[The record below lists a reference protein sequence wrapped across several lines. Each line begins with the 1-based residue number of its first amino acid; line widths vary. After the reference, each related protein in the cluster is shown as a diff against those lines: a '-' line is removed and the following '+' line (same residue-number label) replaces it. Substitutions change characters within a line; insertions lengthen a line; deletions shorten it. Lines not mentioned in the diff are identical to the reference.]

1 MEISLDYYRVFYHT
15 ARCGSI
21 TRAAELLY
29 SNQPNVTRVIK
40 LWKVSLAVSCF
51 PGPTGA
57 YG

>member
-40 LWKVSLAVSCF
+40 LQIGRASCRERV
-51 PGPTGA
+51 
-57 YG
+57 